1 VTDKN
6 WHQYSPSIAID
17 RSNNIHV
24 VWEGKGWGSNP
35 GNWNIQYRKRTSS
48 GWQAQ
53 EGLTDK
59 AVDQQFPNLI
69 WALHPTVSGAKT
81 NRPKTG
87 YAFVWKDGTTALKFY
102 KSNDLDWDTPL
113 PPAPDTLYVGYPSA
127 QSGSTN
133 PTDFAYS
140 TPFFSAIN
148 RHGEAITAV
157 QIQLTTSDDTT
168 YSNPIWDSGDI
179 PISDLGD
186 GSQSSVANNERTP
199 DIFYGMGNPPSGILE
214 AGNNY
219 IWRIRTKATDYSD
232 WSENGTI
239 GMTTGSLTAR
249 FYSGT
254 GDGMIYKESSLS
266 WNSAHDASIG
276 DNVGNFD
283 ETIIARSSYSAGW
296 YRITRGFLPFNTS
309 LLPDDVE
316 ISSASLN
323 LYVSDNYYD
332 DNDSDAFITVVQT
345 SQASISG
352 LILDDFDQCGAITNP
367 TEGATRKRI
376 ENFTTYQYNSLNLNT
391 TGISWINKTGWTKLG
406 VREGHDVLN
415 HSIEEVNPTKNL
427 IVTGLKTEPLE

>member
-1 VTDKN
+1 
-6 WHQYSPSIAID
+6 
-17 RSNNIHV
+17 
-24 VWEGKGWGSNP
+24 
-35 GNWNIQYRKRTSS
+35 
-48 GWQAQ
+48 
-53 EGLTDK
+53 
-59 AVDQQFPNLI
+59 
-69 WALHPTVSGAKT
+69 
-81 NRPKTG
+81 
-87 YAFVWKDGTTALKFY
+87 
-102 KSNDLDWDTPL
+102 
-113 PPAPDTLYVGYPSA
+113 
-127 QSGSTN
+127 
-133 PTDFAYS
+133 
-140 TPFFSAIN
+140 
-148 RHGEAITAV
+148 
-157 QIQLTTSDDTT
+157 
-168 YSNPIWDSGDI
+168 
-179 PISDLGD
+179 
-186 GSQSSVANNERTP
+186 
-199 DIFYGMGNPPSGILE
+199 
-214 AGNNY
+214 
-219 IWRIRTKATDYSD
+219 
-232 WSENGTI
+232 
-239 GMTTGSLTAR
+239 MTTGSLTAR

-427 IVTGLKTEPLE
+427 IVARYAEYDGIVFDPYLEITYH